1 MRGVAS
7 PSRRVSVTP
16 SSSRKTPMKLY
27 RAKIP
32 QIAKEIVTRLAT
44 DGDIDVP
51 AERQD
56 EAEMDLSAIMEEYV
70 RRDMDLRERVRE
82 YMANRRIPFSE
93 FGRTRKRL
101 AEQMGHPLGDDVERF
116 LTRQFIEMMLNSP
129 NVDEVYEEDA
139 VIHRKIMEVLRGHH
153 VNEDEIRE
161 EAMAKVKNVA
171 EGTVDYEI
179 ALQRAVKDVKKRRG
193 LL

>member
-1 MRGVAS
+1 
-7 PSRRVSVTP
+7 
-16 SSSRKTPMKLY
+16 MKLY

-32 QIAKEIVTRLAT
+32 EIATEIINRLTA

-51 AERQD
+51 SDRRE
-56 EAEMDLSAIMEEYV
+56 EAEKDLSAIMDEYI

-82 YMANRRIPFSE
+82 YMANRRIPYSE

-101 AEQMGHPLGDDVERF
+101 AEQMAHPLGDDVERF
-116 LTRQFIEMMLNSP
+116 LTRQFIENMLISP

-139 VIHRKIMEVLRGHH
+139 VIHRKVMDILRGHH

-161 EAMAKVKNVA
+161 EAMTKVKNVV

-179 ALQRAVKDVKKRRG
+179 ALQKAVKDVKKRRG